1 MTTSQVVVFAICV
14 AIYLL
19 GFISLIITARDDEK
33 FTNVIGTAILWP
45 VLTVLSFVIILV
57 VLPIY
62 AIITKA
68 KKR

>member
-1 MTTSQVVVFAICV
+1 MTTNPVVVVICV
-14 AIYLL
+14 GIYLL
-19 GFISLIITARDDEK
+19 GFISLIVTARDDEK

-62 AIITKA
+62 AIITRA
-68 KKR
+68 SRR